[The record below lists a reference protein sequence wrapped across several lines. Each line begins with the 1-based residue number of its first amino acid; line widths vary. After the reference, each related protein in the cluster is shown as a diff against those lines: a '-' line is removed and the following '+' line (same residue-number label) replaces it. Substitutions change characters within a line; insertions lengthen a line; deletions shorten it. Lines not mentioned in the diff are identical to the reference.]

1 MLYDQMVHMLISF
14 TNINV
19 NSVPIAHTANL
30 GIDSIAQK
38 VALHPLVMA
47 DIETP
52 VFDLLDDDI
61 FNLVVVSGSGFWGII
76 VTASIL
82 LVYWGVVEFCKAL
95 LN

>member
-1 MLYDQMVHMLISF
+1 MLIKY

-19 NSVPIAHTANL
+19 IAPLAHPIGG

-52 VFDLLDDDI
+52 VYDLLNDDI
-61 FNLVVVSGSGFWGII
+61 FNLVVVSGSGFWGIV

-82 LVYWGVVEFCKAL
+82 LVYWGVVEFCKAF